1 MVKRELSQ
9 DFAAGLGG
17 WVLEQSRG
25 GFPAPGLYNND
36 DSTKLKPAMEH
47 FFLLQYKQHTTVFAP
62 HTHVDGKTFSSFVT
76 QVMVPI
82 FDYYLASEKV
92 MGHGPHHC
100 HWLAMMTLRF
110 IMW

>member
-1 MVKRELSQ
+1 MGVR
-9 DFAAGLGG
+9 A
-17 WVLEQSRG
+17 EQRRVSC
-25 GFPAPGLYNND
+25 PGLYNDD

-82 FDYYLASEKV
+82 FDYYLGLWV
-92 MGHGPHHC
+92 MDPTI
-100 HWLAMMTLRF
+100 ANV
-110 IMW
+110 